1 MWFCGLLQV
10 ACGLYHTVCVTA
22 SGMAMSWGGNESGQ
36 LGHSG
41 EITRAVRP
49 MVVQVTGAGQSW
61 SSRRR
66 ASRVACGD
74 LFTLILTSR
83 AEVFSC
89 GVGECVGGD
98 GRDRKQAAPV
108 PSLAGFPTVWMACGN
123 SHSVVIG
130 AGGDALGFGLNTHG
144 QLGVGEVEDG
154 EGPAVL
160 HPRPIVGTFSKPLTL
175 PPAAAATPDDVPSP
189 RDSNPTGA
197 GSATPARPARPA
209 PAGAEGVTA
218 TAAAATP
225 ASRVGGDGA
234 SGGCMK
240 SGATPPAFLAARA
253 ACGQSHTVL
262 ISTAGDA
269 WACGRNRSGQL
280 GVDPDIV
287 GETSTP
293 VRVPLEGE
301 GGGGGA
307 AAADAVQA
315 AAGRAHSLVLLSDGR
330 VVGFGSDEFGALGP
344 AEPPA
349 AAAAVGDNM
358 EVDTATPRS
367 CYHWKPTVIEA
378 LSGRWVASVSAGGEQ
393 SFAVVVGPEPP
404 PAVGAGAGTAHPPPP
419 LPSLTG
425 DAASVAG
432 GLGRPGEKA
441 SVAAAMSVDSD
452 SAAEQKVTP
461 APAVAGS
468 EARREGGGEDA
479 DGGPASLAGAAGPL
493 VRRGSE
499 ALSLRR
505 RFSLPPTLRMWTAG
519 EFLQLVRRAEEA
531 AVTGDSSDVEGE
543 ASRGGAEEAAVLEAV
558 RQTFA
563 SPSVLSACFNIEA
576 PAEARNGNLGRTQTG
591 EGRRQGTVFPRV
603 DAAGLE
609 AVYAGLAGLGPRVV
623 ETLWSSIEEVRS
635 RYRQRYPETERQRLH
650 SLCPDSF
657 CRVLGMAAVREA
669 QQSPSTSS
677 KSRFFRPSSTPAVPG
692 LEAAGASFLLK
703 YWQGSTFSRDVGESP
718 DTGKDTAM
726 ERICKTVLGLK
737 GHARWWLM
745 RSVKEDY
752 SAELFSSR
760 LVKPMVEHLSIWL
773 KRVGQ
778 RRPYYPTA
786 ALLLKVRHTYTT
798 PAVG

>member
-1 MWFCGLLQV
+1 Q
-10 ACGLYHTVCVTA
+10 
-22 SGMAMSWGGNESGQ
+22 
-36 LGHSG
+36 
-41 EITRAVRP
+41 
-49 MVVQVTGAGQSW
+49 
-61 SSRRR
+61 
-66 ASRVACGD
+66 
-74 LFTLILTSR
+74 
-83 AEVFSC
+83 VFSC

-144 QLGVGEVEDG
+144 QLGVGEVEGG
-154 EGPAVL
+154 EGASVL
-160 HPRPIVGTFSKPLTL
+160 HPRPIVGTFSNPLTS
-175 PPAAAATPDDVPSP
+175 PPAAAAAPDDAPSP

-197 GSATPARPARPA
+197 GSATPTRPA
-209 PAGAEGVTA
+209 PAAAEG
-218 TAAAATP
+218 AAAAAAAAP
-225 ASRVGGDGA
+225 PPRAAASRVGGDGA

-262 ISTAGDA
+262 VSTAGDA

-293 VRVPLEGE
+293 VRVPLGGE

-344 AEPPA
+344 VEPPA
-349 AAAAVGDNM
+349 AAAAVGDSM

-393 SFAVVVGPEPP
+393 SFALAVGPAPP
-404 PAVGAGAGTAHPPPP
+404 PAVGAGAGKAHPPPP
-419 LPSLTG
+419 LPSFTG
-425 DAASVAG
+425 DVASVAG
-432 GLGRPGEKA
+432 AVGRPDDKA
-441 SVAAAMSVDSD
+441 TVAAAISVDSD
-452 SAAEQKVTP
+452 SAAEQKFTP
-461 APAVAGS
+461 APAAAES

-479 DGGPASLAGAAGPL
+479 GGGPGSLAGAAGPL

-519 EFLQLVRRAEEA
+519 EFLQLIRRAEAA
-531 AVTGDSSDVEGE
+531 AVAGDSSEVEGE

-576 PAEARNGNLGRTQTG
+576 PAEARHGNLGRTQTG
-591 EGRRQGTVFPRV
+591 EGRGQGTAFPRV

-623 ETLWSSIEEVRS
+623 ETLWSSIEEG
-635 RYRQRYPETERQRLH
+635 T
-650 SLCPDSF
+650 
-657 CRVLGMAAVREA
+657 AA
-669 QQSPSTSS
+669 
-677 KSRFFRPSSTPAVPG
+677 
-692 LEAAGASFLLK
+692 
-703 YWQGSTFSRDVGESP
+703 
-718 DTGKDTAM
+718 
-726 ERICKTVLGLK
+726 
-737 GHARWWLM
+737 
-745 RSVKEDY
+745 
-752 SAELFSSR
+752 
-760 LVKPMVEHLSIWL
+760 
-773 KRVGQ
+773 
-778 RRPYYPTA
+778 A
-786 ALLLKVRHTYTT
+786 ALLLSVSCALLFVPIPSAPFSCLPPPCRSGRRNNPLRPLRNLASSGHLRPPPCRASRPPESRSSSSTGRGRPTRETWGSLRTRARTWPWRGSARRCWGSRGT
-798 PAVG
+798 PAGGSC